1 MAGVSTECGSGDF
14 PRRAAPPPAPADGR
28 RTGAAGRTQ
37 LVSNVAASMEE
48 TTTGVIRLRAMEK
61 DGVLKLPVL
70 AVLLV
75 ATGCGA
81 TDSEP
86 RAPTAVAAPVPAEV
100 APTAPAPPPR
110 ASQTVVQ
117 ATAGTTAL
125 DAGQV
130 REIVLE
136 GSAGTGYA
144 WQLEADGSP
153 QLRPVPVPPSPEA
166 AESDGP
172 RLVGGPTTGE
182 IAAGR
187 VRGRAAFSQIL
198 TDGAGT
204 CRSRACAFP

>member
-1 MAGVSTECGSGDF
+1 M
-14 PRRAAPPPAPADGR
+14 
-28 RTGAAGRTQ
+28 
-37 LVSNVAASMEE
+37 
-48 TTTGVIRLRAMEK
+48 
-61 DGVLKLPVL
+61 KLPVL

-125 DAGQV
+125 DVGQV
-130 REIVLE
+130 LEIVLE

-144 WQLEADGSP
+144 WRLEADGSP

-172 RLVGGPTTGE
+172 RLVGGPTAQRWHFLAERAGKATVKLSYRRPWE
-182 IAAGR
+182 SAAP
-187 VRGRAAFSQIL
+187 VREAVFGVVVNEVAA
-198 TDGAGT
+198 
-204 CRSRACAFP
+204 P